1 MKNLLIIFFLFI
13 ITSCNSFEFIHDDSD
28 NLINPLFEKT
38 KVKTTGIELVF
49 MNSYL
54 PVVFGNNK
62 IENFNLS
69 INIEEKKTKRSV
81 ETNQATSNLRYE
93 LSFFYSLVS
102 DIKNCI
108 TYEKEILSSFSII
121 PKSSGYDYGTDAS
134 LEKKYELAIIE
145 SLNRY
150 ISLLSEV
157 DIYNCK

>member
-13 ITSCNSFEFIHDDSD
+13 LTSCNNLEFIYNDSN

-38 KVKTTGIELVF
+38 KVSTTGTELLF

-54 PVVFGNNK
+54 PVVFGKNK
-62 IENFNLS
+62 IENFDLS

-81 ETNQATSNLRYE
+81 ETNQVTSNLRYE
-93 LSFFYSLVS
+93 LRFVYSLVS
-102 DIKNCI
+102 NIKNCI

-134 LEKKYELAIIE
+134 LERKYELAITE
-145 SLNRY
+145 NLNRY
-150 ISLLSEV
+150 ISLLSNV
-157 DIYNCK
+157 DINNCR